1 MRSLHCRL
9 AVFLLLAAWPLAA
22 RVVKQALAADALSQ
36 EQRVGN
42 GGMET
47 VVDGRLEGWTP
58 WELGYEV
65 DGEVRQAGA
74 ASARCRNAT
83 AAEHRGLTYEVRLN
97 QAVAAPILAECWS
110 RAENVSGGSNGDYS
124 LYLDLEYMD
133 GTPLWGQLAPFKAGT
148 HDWQKRTVQI
158 VPAKPVRTVLVH
170 CIFRQRTGTAWF
182 DAVRLWEQATPDG
195 AQQYDG
201 VPVTAAVAAA
211 EWAPPG
217 LADLGLSLF
226 VRDVTAGSGFVEPEF
241 KSLPA
246 AAGELVLEGPI
257 AELQLTVHAR
267 VTRLPEGLRVDAEV
281 RDGSGQ
287 DRALTVVC
295 AHRVAASGW
304 RWHDDQRT
312 SREIASGQS
321 YRNWVAVQ
329 AGANG
334 MASRYPLACIGGAA
348 RAVAIGVP
356 LDVPRLARFGYEPA
370 AGELYAAVDLGLSP
384 ATRSFPSRAAVS
396 VVLYSC
402 DPAWGFRSA
411 LERYYRLFP
420 DCFVKRNAREGT
432 WMPFTDIATIEGF
445 ADFAF
450 QFQEGAPNPAFD
462 EAHGIDS
469 FVYVEPMSLW
479 VAMPPEMERT
489 NERALAYVREQ
500 AAAGNRQMQA
510 AASSV
515 VIEAGGDWSGGIVK
529 APWCDGALYLLNP
542 SPRLRRTAADPVTQ
556 FEQKWET
563 IELAE
568 QRAGLHTAA
577 WRPWEKGYEIV
588 PGAGRDGS
596 AAARMAR
603 AAGGLSTGASQT
615 VVLNQETAVPLD
627 ARVWTRAEA
636 VTGTADNSYALY
648 IDLTYR
654 DGTPGWGFV
663 TMAATGSH
671 DWAPLELRIEPAK
684 PVHSL
689 TCHVLFR
696 APHEGTVWFD
706 DVFLASAGTTQN
718 LIVQPGFEPEK
729 AAAGPPPALDGVY
742 IDSYEMAADLR
753 NYRPEHLAA
762 AETPLVFD
770 RDGQVCQLGIF
781 NTVEFTREVA
791 QRQWARGKMMF
802 ANSTPD
808 RFPWGAAWLDVLG
821 TETNWATAG
830 AYTPNPDSVMN
841 YRRALCS
848 QRPYLLLL
856 NTVYDEFKPEW
867 VELYFKRCLAYAVF
881 PGFFS
886 HNAADNPYWGRPDLY
901 NRDRPLFRRFLPAI
915 QALSAAGWEPVT
927 HARSSIPS
935 VYVERFGRPGTA
947 LYLTVFNDSPEPAT
961 VGISVDQD
969 ALNLDKLPDGLR
981 GGLLTLAPEDVRVIT
996 LAGPEVLK

>member
-1 MRSLHCRL
+1 MSPLQRC
-9 AVFLLLAAWPLAA
+9 LAALLVLVSLPLAA
-22 RVVKQALAADALSQ
+22 RVLKQPLAADVVAR

-47 VVDGRLEGWTP
+47 AAAGRLEGWAP

-65 DGEVRQAGA
+65 DPEIRQAGQT
-74 ASARCRNAT
+74 SARCRNASAT
-83 AAEHRGLTYEVRLN
+83 EHRGLTYTVLLN
-97 QAVAAPILAECWS
+97 QAVPVPILAECWS

-133 GTPLWGQLAPFKAGT
+133 GTPLWGQLAPFRAGT

-158 VPAKPVRTVLVH
+158 VPDKPVRTVLVH

-182 DAVRLWEQATPDG
+182 DAVRLWEQSTPDG

-201 VPVTAAVAAA
+201 VPVSPVAAA
-211 EWAPPG
+211 SEWTLPT
-217 LADLGLSLF
+217 LDDLGVALF
-226 VRDVTAGSGFVEPEF
+226 VRDAAAGSGFVEPEF
-241 KSLPA
+241 QSLPA

-257 AELQLTVHAR
+257 AELQLTVYAR
-267 VTRLPEGLRVDAEV
+267 LTRLDVGLRVDAEV
-281 RDGSGQ
+281 RDSSGRE
-287 DRALTVVC
+287 RAVTAVC
-295 AHRVAASGW
+295 AHRVEAAGW

-321 YRNWVAVQ
+321 YRNWVTVQ

-334 MASRYPLACIGGAA
+334 MASRYPLASISGPE
-348 RAVAIGVP
+348 RALAIGVP
-356 LDVPRLARFGYEPA
+356 LDVPRLARFAYEPA
-370 AGELYAAVDLGLSP
+370 ARELYAAVDLGLSP
-384 ATRSFPSRAAVS
+384 ATQSFPGRAAFS
-396 VVLYSC
+396 VVLYPC
-402 DPAWGFRSA
+402 DPAWGFRAA
-411 LERYYRLFP
+411 LATYYRLFP
-420 DCFVKRNAREGT
+420 QCFVKRTSREGT

-445 ADFAF
+445 ADFGF
-450 QFQEGAPNPAFD
+450 QFQEGAPNAAFD
-462 EAHGIDS
+462 EQHGIYS

-479 VAMPPEMERT
+479 VAMPAEMERT
-489 NERALAYVREQ
+489 NERALAQVREQ

-510 AASSV
+510 AAASV
-515 VIEAGGDWSGGIVK
+515 VLEAGGDWSGGIVK
-529 APWCDGALYLLNP
+529 APWCDGALYLMNP
-542 SPRLRRTAADPVTQ
+542 SPRLRPTAAEPVTQ
-556 FEQKWET
+556 FAQKWES
-563 IELAE
+563 IEQGF

-577 WRPWEKGYEIV
+577 WRPWEQGYELV
-588 PGAGRDGS
+588 PGAGREGS

-603 AAGGLSTGASQT
+603 AAGSPSAGASQT
-615 VVLNQETAVPLD
+615 VVLNQQTAVPLT
-627 ARVWTRAEA
+627 ARAWTRAEA
-636 VTGTADNSYALY
+636 VSGDVDNSYALY

-663 TMAATGSH
+663 AMAVTGSH

-706 DVFLASAGTTQN
+706 DVFLASAGTTTN
-718 LIVQPGFEPEK
+718 LLAQPGFEPET
-729 AAAGPPPALDGVY
+729 APAGPPPALDGTY
-742 IDSYEMAADLR
+742 LDSYEMAADLR

-762 AETPLVFD
+762 AGIPLVFD

-791 QRQWARGKMMF
+791 QRMWARRKLMF

-821 TETNWATAG
+821 TETNWATEG
-830 AYTPNPDSVMN
+830 TYTPNPDSVMN
-841 YRRALCS
+841 YRRALCY

-856 NTVYDEFKPEW
+856 NTVYDEFRPEW

-886 HNAADNPYWGRPDLY
+886 HNAADHPYWGRPDLY
-901 NRDRPLFRRFLPAI
+901 NRDRPLFRRFIPAI

-927 HARSSIPS
+927 HARASLHS
-935 VYVERFGRPGTA
+935 VYVERFGRPGGP
-947 LYLTVFNDSPEPAT
+947 LYLTVFNDSHEPAT
-961 VGISVDQD
+961 VEISVDQV
-969 ALNLDKLPDGLR
+969 ALHLESLPEVLR
-981 GGLLTLAPEDVRVIT
+981 AGPLTLAPEDVRVIA
-996 LAGPEVLK
+996 LAGPEILK